1 MKKIKSGFI
10 LPSAACNVKKN
21 QIKFYEMKDKE
32 PEVGDLVY
40 GKILHTGCH
49 KSLENQNGRIHTV
62 SEGTKAIFIF
72 GNRYAPDAYEG
83 VVPCHFKNEV
93 DLFARSGI
101 IGEMKVKNTN
111 SQDCTKI
118 KIFGYVCNEDEK
130 VINTRDF
137 VNIKIKEE
145 KQIKA
150 KMILCIGSAMNSGKS
165 LAAAKC
171 CWALNA
177 VGHNV
182 NGCKITGTASLKDI
196 LLMEDC
202 GAQNIADFTY
212 LGYPST
218 YKLSETEI
226 LNIFKTLD
234 YKYASK
240 QRYWVVEFADGIL
253 QRETAMLLQSE
264 IVRKRIHKLIY
275 CAHDATG
282 IIGGISILKNKFNL
296 FPDGLSGYFSSSP
309 LAVNEI
315 QEFVDLPYFDSM
327 KNDLNQIAKIILE

>member
-10 LPSAACNVKKN
+10 LPSAACNIKKN
-21 QIKFYEMKDKE
+21 QIRFYDIKDKE

-40 GKILHTGCH
+40 GKILHVGSH
-49 KSLENQNGRIHTV
+49 KSLENQHGRIHTV

-83 VVPCHFKNEV
+83 VVPKCFTNEIEM
-93 DLFARSGI
+93 LARSGI
-101 IGEMKVKNTN
+101 IGEMRVKNTN
-111 SQDCTKI
+111 SPDCTKVH
-118 KIFGYVCNEDEK
+118 IFGYVCDEDGN
-130 VINTRDF
+130 VINTRNF

-145 KQIKA
+145 KPIKA
-150 KMILCIGSAMNSGKS
+150 KIILCVGSAMNSGKS

-177 VGHNV
+177 MGHNV
-182 NGCKITGTASLKDI
+182 NACKVTGTASLKDI

-202 GAQNIADFTY
+202 GAQNVADFTC

-218 YKLSETEI
+218 YMLSEEEI
-226 LNIFKTLD
+226 LNIFQTLD

-240 QRYWVVEFADGIL
+240 QGYWVVEFADGIF
-253 QRETAMLLQSE
+253 QRETEMLLKSDV
-264 IVRKRIHKLIY
+264 VRSRIHKLIY

-282 IIGGISILKNKFNL
+282 AIGGIWVLKNKFDLN
-296 FPDGLSGYFSSSP
+296 PDGLSGYFSSSP
-309 LAVNEI
+309 LAVNETK
-315 QEFVDLPYFDSM
+315 EYVNLPYFDSM
-327 KNDLNQIAKIILE
+327 KNDLNEISKIILD